1 MRRRLVR
8 ATARVPKPALDHQ
21 SVVLTARR
29 CVSWS
34 SHAVCGAL
42 SGGESELSL
51 SVATH
56 EGFRGWTTVPAR
68 GQCRET
74 LGDLQGIVRKKTRV
88 PQRTTEPASEQIV
101 HDGARLARI
110 KPRRRHH
117 AAPRPVRQCAGVG
130 GSFFCRW
137 RHRPRLQCCPRYLW
151 PTRHN
156 FRHSDAPPPLQQRR
170 STPTAPSDGS
180 QSPDRARQAREP
192 SEERRLPAR
201 WGRRGARHRR
211 FENSPFLR
219 ILLFDAC
226 VVAVAPLPVSLAKL
240 SMCRPS

>member
-8 ATARVPKPALDHQ
+8 ATTRVPKPALDHQ

-110 KPRRRHH
+110 KPRRHRH

-130 GSFFCRW
+130 GSFFL
-137 RHRPRLQCCPRYLW
+137 PMA
-151 PTRHN
+151 T
-156 FRHSDAPPPLQQRR
+156 
-170 STPTAPSDGS
+170 STAAAMLPSV
-180 QSPDRARQAREP
+180 P
-192 SEERRLPAR
+192 
-201 WGRRGARHRR
+201 
-211 FENSPFLR
+211 
-219 ILLFDAC
+219 
-226 VVAVAPLPVSLAKL
+226 VADSA
-240 SMCRPS
+240 

>member
-88 PQRTTEPASEQIV
+88 PQRTTEPASEKIV
-101 HDGARLARI
+101 YDGARLARI
-110 KPRRRHH
+110 KPRRRRH
-117 AAPRPVRQCAGVG
+117 AAPRPVRRQCSGVG
-130 GSFFCRW
+130 GRFFSDGDIDRGCNAALGTCGRLDIIFGTAT
-137 RHRPRLQCCPRYLW
+137 RRRRCSSVAARPRHPAMARNRRIGRGRLESLLESADCQ
-151 PTRHN
+151 HGGGG
-156 FRHSDAPPPLQQRR
+156 RR
-170 STPTAPSDGS
+170 SS
-180 QSPDRARQAREP
+180 Q
-192 SEERRLPAR
+192 
-201 WGRRGARHRR
+201 
-211 FENSPFLR
+211 PF
-219 ILLFDAC
+219 
-226 VVAVAPLPVSLAKL
+226 
-240 SMCRPS
+240 